1 MKPFDDWCQLFF
13 EQSHIGICL
22 IDENLHFVKV
32 APAFCKLLGYQK
44 EELISWPFQQILHA
58 DDRERDKHLFAR
70 VWHGELPSFEMD
82 KRCIGHDAS
91 VIWIRFSISLLRGQ
105 SGKEKGFIVFGKD
118 IIGKKLVEEQLKLQA
133 RIQRNAL
140 IREVNHRIKN
150 NIQSVIGLLRYQIRH
165 NPELGKPMQKAIERL
180 QAVAIVHGTHGIS
193 RLGTCSLVRLMNEIC
208 DSAQM
213 WNEDRQIIKLQ
224 VLLPKDIN
232 VSESESVPTAL
243 MINELVSNAIK
254 HGNMRKSPVRVTIDG
269 ERSQVTIRVENAASG
284 RDVFRI
290 ENGGGVGNGL
300 GLIRALLP
308 PSGATLGY
316 RSGHGEVMAELVLF
330 PPIVE

>member
-1 MKPFDDWCQLFF
+1 MKPFDDYCQLFF
-13 EQSHIGICL
+13 EQSHIGFCL
-22 IDENLHFVKV
+22 IDENFHFIK
-32 APAFCKLLGYQK
+32 ASPAFCKLVGYQE
-44 EELISWPFQQILHA
+44 EELISWTFQEVFHS
-58 DDRERDKHLFAR
+58 DDIERDRHLFTR
-70 VWHGELPSFEMD
+70 VSQGEVPSFEID
-82 KRCIGHDAS
+82 KRCIRHDAS

-105 SGKEKGFIVFGKD
+105 FGEKKGFIVFGKD
-118 IIGKKLVEEQLKLQA
+118 IIDEKLAEEQLKLQA

-180 QAVAIVHGTHGIS
+180 QTVAIVHGTHGIS
-193 RLGTCSLVRLMNEIC
+193 RLGTCSLVRLVNEIC

-224 VLLPKDIN
+224 VLLPKDVN

-243 MINELVSNAIK
+243 MINELIANAIK
-254 HGNMRKSPVRVTIDG
+254 HGNMRKSPVRVTLNG

-284 RDVFRI
+284 RDIFRI

-308 PSGATLGY
+308 PSGGTLAY

-330 PPIVE
+330 SPIVG